1 MATFNPIISS
11 LSFKAKSFDEYLKP
25 LAIYDKAYKEREAE
39 IQAVQDK
46 MAELSPFASEA
57 GGRIQEMYDS
67 MNKAIDTQ
75 SAKIGTADFLRDRE
89 QIRNLKKQYGTTY
102 STIQE
107 AAKAQAE
114 SIKTRDAL
122 MAQNNTMMYSF
133 TDKDGNV
140 VDERNINNYING
152 NKLTLNRVNG
162 SDVETEG
169 EAAGKALSSQLSDSK
184 VSFGTVEVNGVP
196 MIAVKSSNR
205 NGVPITVEQI
215 LSDDPSLQKYYD
227 SDSDLRAHADS
238 LKNQYKNYI
247 NSLPGYSTLSEAD
260 KAKARRAWEAGLFKG
275 LSYDEKNNVSLQH
288 FPNTG
293 SGSGSGA
300 EDYIPDTRVVGGILT
315 DTGGRTKNDNPNP
328 KTGAGNDWVY
338 DENGRVAF
346 NDFIKTNDKIDYTA
360 KSILKKRY
368 GVDLS
373 NDKDTRAIMD
383 DIESRLNSMSDEELD
398 NAAKQR
404 SNSNQNSSITGA
416 NTSTSDFSVGG
427 LSREGKMKLARENM
441 YKDAFGFLDKEEA
454 ISYINRINDSAYLG
468 GTEAQALYTKERLN
482 EQQSAE
488 AILQDNFTDSKKTG
502 DLSAN
507 KNWLMDHIS
516 MVNTGEKSSTF
527 SDDDLSAGGLYV
539 FDPTANPNSDEVYR
553 KFTDEEKEA
562 LADESKISSIVP
574 SFDKNGGEYYIVSSP
589 LLEGGSIRLYYKG
602 EVGTDA
608 TRDKWRNAQK
618 FVEDFSESNVGNAY
632 EIEGWE
638 YLDLIDRAEEVLDI
652 DNVNGE
658 RTVGDNSYNLSSAQ
672 ANLTSDELMQAKS
685 NADHNAMG
693 WKNEDGMLKR
703 TVKVKLATKPNSR
716 DMAYDFINVCYDMN
730 GNLIN
735 IATLN
740 DIIYAGTAR
749 SLNLNGF
756 MWRRNAAI
764 IAENNMRK
772 RH

>member
-46 MAELSPFASEA
+46 MAELSHFASEA

-67 MNKAIDTQ
+67 MNQAIDVQ
-75 SAKIGTADFLRDRE
+75 SAKIGTADFLRDRD

-114 SIKTRDAL
+114 SIKTRDTL

-215 LSDDPSLQKYYD
+215 LSDDPSIRKYYD

-238 LKNQYKNYI
+238 LRNQYKNYI

-275 LSYDEKNNVSLQH
+275 LSYDEKNSVSLQH

-293 SGSGSGA
+293 SGSGSGYEGYA
-300 EDYIPDTRVVGGILT
+300 PDTRVVGGALT

-328 KTGAGNDWVY
+328 KTGAGNDWTY
-338 DENGRVAF
+338 DENGRVLF
-346 NDFIKTNDKIDYTA
+346 NDKNADGAEIDRFIPDREEIEKRTGLAFYENESPIEANDRIDNYI
-360 KSILKKRY
+360 KS
-368 GVDLS
+368 
-373 NDKDTRAIMD
+373 
-383 DIESRLNSMSDEELD
+383 
-398 NAAKQR
+398 
-404 SNSNQNSSITGA
+404 
-416 NTSTSDFSVGG
+416 
-427 LSREGKMKLARENM
+427 LSREELISLLPKGRERRSGDLFDHSVDYSKNTDDQLREHLSFLL
-441 YKDAFGFLDKEEA
+441 KKSVFGVYDMSK
-454 ISYINRINDSAYLG
+454 INGVRKRIADSAYLG

-488 AILQDNFTDSKKTG
+488 AILQDNFTDSIKSE
-502 DLSAN
+502 DLNAN
-507 KNWLMDHIS
+507 KRWLMDHIS
-516 MVNTGEKSSTF
+516 MVYTGEKSSTF
-527 SDDDLSAGGLYV
+527 SDEDLSAGGIYV
-539 FDPTANPNSDEVYR
+539 FDPTANPNSNKVYR
-553 KFTDEEKEA
+553 KATKEEKEA
-562 LADESKISSIVP
+562 LVDESKISSIVP
-574 SFDKNGGEYYIVSSP
+574 AFDKNGGEYYIVSSP
-589 LLEGGSIRLYYKG
+589 NLEGGSIRIYHKG
-602 EVGTDA
+602 EIGTDA
-608 TRDKWRNAQK
+608 MRDKWRNAQK

-658 RTVGDNSYNLSSAQ
+658 RTVGDNSYNISSAQ

-749 SLNLNGF
+749 GLNLNGF

-764 IAENNMRK
+764 IAQNNRNK

>member
-67 MNKAIDTQ
+67 MNQAIDAQ
-75 SAKIGTADFLRDRE
+75 SAKIGTADFLRDRD

-114 SIKTRDAL
+114 SIKTRDTL

-215 LSDDPSLQKYYD
+215 LSDDPSIRKYYD

-238 LKNQYKNYI
+238 LRNQYKNYI

-293 SGSGSGA
+293 SGSGSGYEGYA
-300 EDYIPDTRVVGGILT
+300 PDTRVVGGTLT

-328 KTGAGNDWVY
+328 ETGAGNDWTY
-338 DENGRVAF
+338 DENGRVIF
-346 NDFIKTNDKIDYTA
+346 NDKNADGAEVDRFIPDREEIERRTGLTFYENESPMEANDKIDSYI
-360 KSILKKRY
+360 K
-368 GVDLS
+368 
-373 NDKDTRAIMD
+373 
-383 DIESRLNSMSDEELD
+383 
-398 NAAKQR
+398 
-404 SNSNQNSSITGA
+404 
-416 NTSTSDFSVGG
+416 G
-427 LSREGKMKLARENM
+427 LSREELISLLPKGREKRPGDMFDHSVDYSKNTDDQLRERLSFLF
-441 YKDAFGFLDKEEA
+441 KKSVFGVYDMNK
-454 ISYINRINDSAYLG
+454 INGVRKRIADSAYLG

-488 AILQDNFTDSKKTG
+488 AIIQDNFTDSAKDSDFG
-502 DLSAN
+502 AN
-507 KNWLMDHIS
+507 KRWLADHIS

-527 SDDDLSAGGLYV
+527 SDEDLSAGGIYV
-539 FDPTANPNSDEVYR
+539 FDPTANPNSNKVYR
-553 KFTDEEKEA
+553 KATKEEKEA
-562 LADESKISSIVP
+562 LVDGSKIFSIVP
-574 SFDKNGGEYYIVSSP
+574 SFDKNGGEYYIVSSSN
-589 LLEGGSIRLYYKG
+589 LEDGSIRLYNKG

-608 TRDKWRNAQK
+608 TRDRWRNAQK

-632 EIEGWE
+632 EIKGWE
-638 YLDLIDRAEEVLDI
+638 YLDLIDRVEEVLDI
-652 DNVNGE
+652 NNVNGE
-658 RTVGDNSYNLSSAQ
+658 RTVVDNSYNISSAQ

-764 IAENNMRK
+764 IAQNNRNK